1 MGSIPTGATFHP
13 AYALPVA
20 AEQSSTLPPP
30 AAVALLVTGDDGL
43 ADRVRSMCAPDRS
56 ILVHRCESIGD
67 AEVEALEVH
76 PTVVLLDLALRGRTP
91 ALDLLRRF
99 RRRPE
104 TMALPV
110 VVLGEPKD
118 HSMRGAIFDAGAAD
132 YVEKIPDSIELRARI
147 KQHSEAFNNRAERN
161 DAVSAIGRLQRQLR
175 DAVREAD
182 EARRTGVAPG
192 GVATEGGTARA
203 KMDAMLRLGVELS
216 RIHDFHLLMERILSE
231 ARAVARA
238 DAGTIYIREGES
250 LRFAF
255 SQNDTLEQPGRHS
268 STRFSS
274 LVVPVSARSIA
285 GWSAM
290 SGQPVNVTDAYALD
304 PDAPFGFDQSY
315 DAVTG
320 YRTGAV
326 LALPLRNAADVVL
339 GVLQLLNP
347 LAMPGRAGGAF
358 TAEDERFTEHFASMA
373 TLVLERAQ
381 LTESVI
387 LRMIRMAAE
396 RDPAETGPHI
406 ERVAGYSLVIFD
418 EWARRRGFEGPG
430 FERQR
435 DRLRVAA
442 KLHDVGKIGVSD
454 SILKKPGR
462 LDSDEMRQMQQH
474 TLIGARLFADSPTQ
488 FDETARDV
496 VLNHHERWDGNGYPG
511 YVDLDGRPTVDP
523 ATGNTRPGGKR
534 GEDIPLF
541 ARIVGLADVFD
552 ALSSR
557 RAYKEPWE
565 EASVLDLVRSES
577 GKHFDPELVEILL
590 ARIEEIRAVRAAHM
604 GD

>member
-1 MGSIPTGATFHP
+1 MSAP
-13 AYALPVA
+13 
-20 AEQSSTLPPP
+20 EQSSTLPPP
-30 AAVALLVTGDDGL
+30 SAIVLLVTSDESL
-43 ADRVRSMCAPDRS
+43 VSRVRAMTAPDRS
-56 ILVHRCESIGD
+56 ITVHASTSIGD
-67 AEVEALEVH
+67 AEIEALEIH
-76 PTVVLLDLALRGRTP
+76 PTVVMLDLELRGRTP
-91 ALDLLRRF
+91 ALDLLRRL

-104 TMALPV
+104 TLALPV
-110 VVLGEPKD
+110 IVLGGPQETQL
-118 HSMRGAIFDAGAAD
+118 RAAVFDAGAAD
-132 YVEKIPDSIELRARI
+132 YVEKLPDSIELRARI
-147 KQHSEAFNNRAERN
+147 KTHSDAFNARAERN

-175 DAVREAD
+175 DALRDAD
-182 EARRTGVAPG
+182 DARRSATGGAAG
-192 GVATEGGTARA
+192 SEAATLRARI
-203 KMDAMLRLGVELS
+203 DSLTRLGVELS

-231 ARAVARA
+231 ARSLVGA
-238 DAGTIYIREGES
+238 DAGTIYVREGDS

-285 GWSAM
+285 GWCAM
-290 SGQPVNVTDAYALD
+290 SGELVSVPDAYALD
-304 PDAPFGFDQSY
+304 SSAPFRFDQSY

-320 YRTGAV
+320 YRTCAV
-326 LALPLRNAADVVL
+326 IAMPLRNASDVVL

-347 LAMPGRAGGAF
+347 GGPHAGPGARF
-358 TAEDERFTEHFASMA
+358 TPEDERLVEHFASMA
-373 TLVLERAQ
+373 TVVIERAQ

-387 LRMIRMAAE
+387 LRMIRMAAV

-435 DRLRVAA
+435 DRLRIAA
-442 KLHDVGKIGVSD
+442 KLHDVGKIGISD
-454 SILKKPGR
+454 AILKKPGR
-462 LDSDEMRQMQQH
+462 LDPDEVRQMQQH
-474 TLIGARLFADSPTQ
+474 TIIGARLFADSPTQ

-496 VLNHHERWDGNGYPG
+496 VLNHHERWDGAGYPG
-511 YVDLDGRPTVDP
+511 YVDLDGRPIVDP
-523 ATGNTRPGGKR
+523 ATGQRRTGGKR

-557 RAYKEPWE
+557 RAYKDAWTE
-565 EASVLDLVRSES
+565 EKVLEFIRAES
-577 GKHFDPELVEILL
+577 GRHFDPELVDILF
-590 ARIEEIRAVRAAHM
+590 ARLDEIRTVRSAHL

>member
-1 MGSIPTGATFHP
+1 MSAP
-13 AYALPVA
+13 
-20 AEQSSTLPPP
+20 EQSSTLPPP
-30 AAVALLVTGDDGL
+30 SAIVLLVTSDDSL
-43 ADRVRSMCAPDRS
+43 VSRVRAMTAPDRS
-56 ILVHRCESIGD
+56 ITVHASTSIGD
-67 AEVEALEVH
+67 AEIEALEIH
-76 PTVVLLDLALRGRTP
+76 PTVVLLDLELRGRTP
-91 ALDLLRRF
+91 ALDLLRRL

-104 TMALPV
+104 TLAVPV
-110 VVLGEPKD
+110 IVLGGPQETQL
-118 HSMRGAIFDAGAAD
+118 RGAVFDAGAAD
-132 YVEKIPDSIELRARI
+132 YVEKLPDSIELRARI
-147 KQHSEAFNNRAERN
+147 KTHSDAFNARAERN

-175 DAVREAD
+175 DALRDAD
-182 EARRTGVAPG
+182 DARRGAAG
-192 GVATEGGTARA
+192 GAGGSEAATLRARI
-203 KMDAMLRLGVELS
+203 DSLTRLGVELS

-231 ARAVARA
+231 ARALVGA
-238 DAGTIYIREGES
+238 DAGTIYVREGDS

-285 GWSAM
+285 GWCAM
-290 SGQPVNVTDAYALD
+290 SGELVSVPDAYALD
-304 PDAPFGFDQSY
+304 PSAPFRFDQSY

-320 YRTGAV
+320 YRTCAV
-326 LALPLRNAADVVL
+326 IAMPLRNASDVVL

-347 LAMPGRAGGAF
+347 GGPGAGPGARF
-358 TAEDERFTEHFASMA
+358 TPEDERLVEHFASMA
-373 TLVLERAQ
+373 TVVIERAQ

-387 LRMIRMAAE
+387 LRMIRMAAV

-435 DRLRVAA
+435 DRLRIAA
-442 KLHDVGKIGVSD
+442 KLHDVGKIGISD
-454 SILKKPGR
+454 AILKKPGR
-462 LDSDEMRQMQQH
+462 LDPDEVRQMQQH
-474 TLIGARLFADSPTQ
+474 TIIGARLFADSPTQ

-496 VLNHHERWDGNGYPG
+496 VLNHHERWDGAGYPG
-511 YVDLDGRPTVDP
+511 YVDLDGRPLVDP
-523 ATGNTRPGGKR
+523 ATGQRRTGGKR

-557 RAYKEPWE
+557 RAYKDAWTE
-565 EASVLDLVRSES
+565 EKVLELIRSES
-577 GKHFDPELVEILL
+577 GRHFDPELVDILF
-590 ARIEEIRAVRAAHM
+590 ARLDEIRTVRSAHL

>member
-1 MGSIPTGATFHP
+1 MTTP
-13 AYALPVA
+13 
-20 AEQSSTLPPP
+20 EQSSTIP
-30 AAVALLVTGDDGL
+30 APTAIVLLVTSDESL
-43 ADRVRSMCAPDRS
+43 ASRVRASVAPDRT
-56 ILVHRCESIGD
+56 IAVHASASIGD
-67 AEVEALEVH
+67 AEIEALEIH
-76 PTVVLLDLALRGRTP
+76 PTVVMLDLDLRGRTP
-91 ALDLLRRF
+91 ALDLLRRL

-104 TMALPV
+104 TLALPV
-110 VVLGEPKD
+110 VVLGSPQD
-118 HSMRGAIFDAGAAD
+118 TQLRAAVFDAGAAD
-132 YVEKIPDSIELRARI
+132 YVEKLPDPIELRARI
-147 KQHSEAFNNRAERN
+147 RNHSDAFNARAERN

-175 DAVREAD
+175 DAIREAED
-182 EARRTGVAPG
+182 ARRSGTGDDAEAG
-192 GVATEGGTARA
+192 ELRARI
-203 KMDAMLRLGVELS
+203 DSLTRLGVELS

-231 ARAVARA
+231 ARSLVGA
-238 DAGTIYIREGES
+238 DAGTIYVREGDS

-285 GWSAM
+285 GWCAM
-290 SGQPVNVTDAYALD
+290 SGELVNVPDAYGLD
-304 PDAPFGFDQSY
+304 PGAPFRFDQSY

-320 YRTGAV
+320 YRTRSVVAV
-326 LALPLRNAADVVL
+326 PLRNANDIVL

-347 LAMPGRAGGAF
+347 GATATHRDQRF
-358 TAEDERFTEHFASMA
+358 TQDDERLVEHFASMA
-373 TLVLERAQ
+373 TVVIERAQ

-387 LRMIRMAAE
+387 LRMIRMAAV

-406 ERVAGYSLVIFD
+406 ERVAGYSLVLFD

-435 DRLRVAA
+435 DRLRIAA
-442 KLHDVGKIGVSD
+442 KLHDVGKIGISD
-454 SILKKPGR
+454 AILKKPGR
-462 LDSDEMRQMQQH
+462 LDPDEVRQMQQH
-474 TLIGARLFADSPTQ
+474 TIIGARLFADSPTQ

-496 VLNHHERWDGNGYPG
+496 VLNHHERWDGGGYPG
-511 YVDLDGRPTVDP
+511 YVDLDGRPLVDP
-523 ATGNTRPGGKR
+523 ATGQRRAGGKK

-557 RAYKEPWE
+557 RAYKEAWDE
-565 EASVLDLVRSES
+565 EKVLEFIRSES
-577 GKHFDPELVEILL
+577 GHHFDPELVDILF
-590 ARIEEIRAVRAAHM
+590 ARLDEVRAVRAAHL

>member
-1 MGSIPTGATFHP
+1 MSAS
-13 AYALPVA
+13 
-20 AEQSSTLPPP
+20 EQSSTLPPP
-30 AAVALLVTGDDGL
+30 SAIVLLVTSDEGL
-43 ADRVRSMCAPDRS
+43 VSRVRAMTAPDRT
-56 ILVHRCESIGD
+56 ITVHASTSIGD
-67 AEVEALEVH
+67 AEIEALEIH
-76 PTVVLLDLALRGRTP
+76 PTVVMLDLELRGRTP
-91 ALDLLRRF
+91 ALDLLRRL

-104 TMALPV
+104 TLAVPV
-110 VVLGEPKD
+110 IVLGGPQETQL
-118 HSMRGAIFDAGAAD
+118 RGAVFDAGAAD
-132 YVEKIPDSIELRARI
+132 YVEKLPDSIELRARI
-147 KQHSEAFNNRAERN
+147 KTHSDAFNARAERN

-175 DAVREAD
+175 DALRDAD
-182 EARRTGVAPG
+182 DARRAG
-192 GVATEGGTARA
+192 GGAGGGEASALRSRIDSLT
-203 KMDAMLRLGVELS
+203 RLGVELS

-231 ARAVARA
+231 ARSLVGA
-238 DAGTIYIREGES
+238 DAGTIYVREGDS

-285 GWSAM
+285 GWCAM
-290 SGQPVNVTDAYALD
+290 SGELVNVPDAYALD
-304 PDAPFGFDQSY
+304 PSAPFRFDQSY

-320 YRTGAV
+320 YRTSAV
-326 LALPLRNAADVVL
+326 IAMPLRNASDVVL

-347 LAMPGRAGGAF
+347 GGAPATPGGRF
-358 TAEDERFTEHFASMA
+358 TPEDERLVEHFASMA
-373 TLVLERAQ
+373 TVVIERAQ

-387 LRMIRMAAE
+387 LRMIRMAAV

-435 DRLRVAA
+435 DRLRIAA
-442 KLHDVGKIGVSD
+442 KLHDVGKIGISD
-454 SILKKPGR
+454 AILKKPGR
-462 LDSDEMRQMQQH
+462 LDPDEVRQMQQH
-474 TLIGARLFADSPTQ
+474 TIIGARLFADSPTQ

-496 VLNHHERWDGNGYPG
+496 VLNHHERWDGAGYPG
-511 YVDLDGRPTVDP
+511 YVDLDGRPLVDP
-523 ATGNTRPGGKR
+523 ATGQRRTGGKR

-541 ARIVGLADVFD
+541 ARIVGIADVFD

-557 RAYKEPWE
+557 RAYKDAWTE
-565 EASVLDLVRSES
+565 ESVLEFIRAES
-577 GKHFDPELVEILL
+577 GRHFDPELVDILF
-590 ARIEEIRAVRAAHM
+590 ARLDEIRTVRSAHL